1 MEENK
6 GINKISSITKK
17 AEKKSKRKSKIQTIS
32 SKVFKSESK
41 NLREG
46 INKLTQI
53 MAAIVRKKMK
63 IVDLIIAILVV
74 ANIAIGFTA
83 NNYFTGM
90 DYKCYDKKTTDELK
104 TIFNAEKLLV
114 SIFYDCNSNCYR
126 KNYTK
131 EGEIDT
137 KKGSTIPKIYPYYG
151 IECASDCTLSEITK
165 NEYTSDY
172 KITALRWINC
182 VIVIL
187 IICLLVYKY
196 GLEVVVLK
204 TFNCACDED
213 SIFTT
218 GLWKYLLLE
227 IIVMGVFS
235 PPGYDKSITGKM
247 LNGTFT
253 YSVDSLIM
261 LIYLLKLYYF
271 LRVYWNFSLWTSEE
285 VLQIGIKNKLSIGAS
300 FILKAQFKY
309 SPYIF
314 MFFALVL
321 SIGLFGFLLRIF
333 EYGYAAEEGFV
344 YVGKAIQNP
353 NFKDYSDTFWVI
365 IITMMTIGYGD
376 IYPSTHF
383 GRVVVFFAA
392 LVGMILVSL
401 LIVSMSN
408 FVTFLPEEKK
418 AHNVIKKIE
427 ASEKKRTF
435 SAKLIVEIIRLVKIK
450 KDQNNKGKK
459 IYLFFEK
466 LMKIKEISI
475 QFNKFNKIAISQ
487 SIPSDELLSQLEK
500 KLNIDSEILAPLVN
514 DIKDINQL
522 TKNIMKTEKEIYQA
536 INYIKIQQDD
546 VAEYLVKINNM
557 NAATSLKSFV
567 INE

>member
-1 MEENK
+1 MQDNKSVKK
-6 GINKISSITKK
+6 GISKTSTIKGLSKSSTIK
-17 AEKKSKRKSKIQTIS
+17 EKKLKNKTESQLQLE
-32 SKVFKSESK
+32 ESK
-41 NLREG
+41 HLQEG
-46 INKLTQI
+46 INKLTQV

-63 IVDLIIAILVV
+63 IVDLIIAILIV
-74 ANIAIGFTA
+74 ANISIGFTA

-90 DYKCYDKKTTDELK
+90 NFKCLDNKNETQLSSFFT
-104 TIFNAEKLLV
+104 NEKIIN
-114 SIFYDCNSNCYR
+114 SIFYDCSNNCYR
-126 KNYTK
+126 KSYTNTS
-131 EGEIDT
+131 EIDV
-137 KKGSTIPKIYPYYG
+137 KKGNEMPSTYPYYG
-151 IECASDCTLSEITK
+151 MSCNSQCKFAEITK
-165 NEYTSDY
+165 NEYTSDDTV
-172 KITALRWINC
+172 TALRWIN
-182 VIVIL
+182 VVIIIFIVI
-187 IICLLVYKY
+187 LLVYKY

-227 IIVMGVFS
+227 MIVLGIFS
-235 PPGYDKSITGKM
+235 PPGVDKLITGKM

-285 VLQIGIKNKLSIGAS
+285 VLQIGIKNKLNIGS
-300 FILKAQFKY
+300 PFILKAQFKY

-314 MFFALVL
+314 MFVALVL

-333 EYGYAAEEGFV
+333 EYGYAADEGFV

-392 LVGMILVSL
+392 LVGMILTSL

-427 ASEKKRTF
+427 ASEKKMTF
-435 SAKLIVEIIRLVKIK
+435 SAKLIIEVIKLARIK
-450 KDQNNKGKK
+450 KDKPTKGKK
-459 IYLFFEK
+459 IYNFFK
-466 LMKIKEISI
+466 YLLKIKEIAI
-475 QFNKFNKIAISQ
+475 QFQKFNKIASTQ

-500 KLNIDSEILAPLVN
+500 KLNLDSEILAPLVN
-514 DIKDINQL
+514 DIKDINQI
-522 TKNIMKTEKEIYQA
+522 TKNIMKTEKELYQA
-536 INYIKIQQDD
+536 INYIKTQQDD
-546 VAEYLVKINNM
+546 VADFLVRYNNKKAL
-557 NAATSLKSFV
+557 NY
-567 INE
+567 ED